1 MIKLNEYRLLILEQ
15 DGNWEKYEKQ
25 IGYLHKDCLE
35 KYCKLKG
42 LDIYSTINEI
52 IKRTKSII
60 IYNIS
65 DDVIAIYLP
74 DILSDEQL
82 YQLELFNDFSLN
94 NVKIIEATKVND
106 QQEYFQLED
115 NIQERFSNGIIQ
127 SYYNKSSKNR

>member
-1 MIKLNEYRLLILEQ
+1 MQIKRIRY
-15 DGNWEKYEKQ
+15 
-25 IGYLHKDCLE
+25 
-35 KYCKLKG
+35 
-42 LDIYSTINEI
+42 IYSTINEI

-115 NIQERFSNGIIQ
+115 NIQERFSNEIIQ
-127 SYYNKSSKNR
+127 SYYNKSSKKR